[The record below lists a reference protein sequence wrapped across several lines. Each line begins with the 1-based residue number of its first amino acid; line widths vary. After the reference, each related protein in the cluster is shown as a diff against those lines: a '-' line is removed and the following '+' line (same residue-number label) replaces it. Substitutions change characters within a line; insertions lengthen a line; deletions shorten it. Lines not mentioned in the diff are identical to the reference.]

1 MSVETVIQTSL
12 YLLAL
17 INPASKVFIL
27 SSAQAQYPREQLL
40 HISVKATIAAWVI
53 LLLLSTIGHFIL
65 KVIFHVE
72 IYSLQVAGGIVL
84 FIIGLTAVRKGRFF
98 EQELQGSPDDFSIV
112 PLAAPMIAG
121 PGTITAAISFSS
133 TQGIP
138 ITILSLSLAV
148 LINFLI
154 MLLSPWIG
162 KTFER
167 FHVFGPFIRITG
179 LIVAA
184 VAVQMILSGIAQWLK
199 PILS

>member
-1 MSVETVIQTSL
+1 M
-12 YLLAL
+12 
-17 INPASKVFIL
+17 
-27 SSAQAQYPREQLL
+27 
-40 HISVKATIAAWVI
+40 I

>member
-1 MSVETVIQTSL
+1 MSADTILQTSL
-12 YLLAL
+12 YFLAL
-17 INPASKVFIL
+17 INPVSKIFIL
-27 SSAQAQYPREQLL
+27 SSLQTSYPRELL
-40 HISVKATIAAWVI
+40 LKISLKATIAAWLI
-53 LLLLSTIGHFIL
+53 LLFLSSMGHFVL
-65 KVIFHVE
+65 KIIFHVE

-133 TQGIP
+133 THGMS
-138 ITILSLSLAV
+138 ITILSLSIAI
-148 LINFLI
+148 LINFLL
-154 MLLSPWIG
+154 MLSSPWIG
-162 KTFER
+162 RTFER

-184 VAVQMILSGIAQWLK
+184 VAVQMVLTGLAQWLK
-199 PILS
+199 PLL